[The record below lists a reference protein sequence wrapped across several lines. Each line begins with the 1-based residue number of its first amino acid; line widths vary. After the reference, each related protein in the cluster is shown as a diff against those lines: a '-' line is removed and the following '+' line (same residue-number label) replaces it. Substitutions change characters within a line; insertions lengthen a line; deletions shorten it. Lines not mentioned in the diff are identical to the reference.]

1 VAIARQNLHVPTSRR
16 GGQAKRRRVVRGP
29 RPGRLRLDARHYHAW
44 GPQRRRTAS
53 CLCATMRRTVR
64 RLRVYR
70 ALSPPPPGA
79 VFRRAGEPRPVQCIC
94 ECGAKWRDSSFFLSR
109 LVWAAFSCFISMC
122 SFRFASLW
130 LGPSRA
136 LFRLCLFPLPFR
148 RGLAL
153 CVLHFTLFHVVI
165 CSFWLNFDTVMWE
178 QCGRWWKQRGRW
190 RWMCVVDLA
199 VDVCGGFRDCGGKG
213 NERYGEATWSEECD
227 SRCFRLMLLCSES
240 YARTICFFS

>member
-94 ECGAKWRDSSFFLSR
+94 ECGAKWRDSSFSF
-109 LVWAAFSCFISMC
+109 ASCVGRVLMFYFDVFV
-122 SFRFASLW
+122 SFRFTLAWPVPCTVL
-130 LGPSRA
+130 A
-136 LFRLCLFPLPFR
+136 LFVPFTFSSR
-148 RGLAL
+148 IGVVCLAL
-153 CVLHFTLFHVVI
+153 HLVPRRYMFVL
-165 CSFWLNFDTVMWE
+165 
-178 QCGRWWKQRGRW
+178 
-190 RWMCVVDLA
+190 A
-199 VDVCGGFRDCGGKG
+199 
-213 NERYGEATWSEECD
+213 
-227 SRCFRLMLLCSES
+227 
-240 YARTICFFS
+240 